1 MENLKRK
8 GEKHM
13 KLKKVLAVLMAS
25 AMIMGMSVTTFAATE
40 TTITINNAGSGEF
53 AAVQIVEPDSTADT
67 GWRIVSDYESYFAS
81 AFGLS
86 NTPDNMQTIIKGMI
100 YFVDNNAKEGVA
112 LKNFEKNYQSALESI
127 YTTIDM
133 TNATDA
139 QDGTAVIT
147 VTDDTNVAG
156 VWAVRGEEEGF
167 NYNPMASYIDFVSG
181 RSENINA
188 KKAPTSTDKSA
199 DDKVVEIGE
208 NVTYTLES
216 IVPFVPASDDNRTYK
231 VVDTITNG
239 EYVTNSN
246 GNVDLT
252 VTLTSPD
259 PEVDSVTKTY
269 EGIISTDG
277 LSNNQQKFEADL
289 SDLLGDPDQSIE
301 DNQYANWSIS
311 IEYSATVNSINVHND
326 VKMGGHDG
334 QWASGS
340 EDVYTGKLVLTK
352 KNEEGV
358 YQEALFAV
366 QLKDGTPENEN
377 KYATFTQDS
386 DGNYVFTGTWVD
398 DYKATGEGDSNND
411 GFLDSAVVM
420 TDASD
425 GQAVVK
431 GFDDEY
437 TYTFVEI
444 KAPDG
449 YSIADPEDAVWNT
462 ESSNSDKTGTATVI
476 NTQLASLPSTGGIG
490 TTIFTIG
497 GCVIMVSAA
506 GLYFAS
512 RRRQE
517 NK

>member
-1 MENLKRK
+1 
-8 GEKHM
+8 M

-40 TTITINNAGSGEF
+40 TTITINNAGNGKF

-67 GWRIVSDYESYFAS
+67 GWRIVSGYESYFAT
-81 AFGLS
+81 AFGLE
-86 NTPDNMQTIIKGMI
+86 NTPDNMQRIIKGMI
-100 YFVDNNAKEGVA
+100 YFVDDSASEGEY
-112 LKNFEKNYQSALESI
+112 LDGFEGMYQSALESI

-139 QDGTAVIT
+139 QDGTADIT

-156 VWAVRGEEEGF
+156 VWAVRGEEDGF

-181 RSENINA
+181 TSEDIDA
-188 KKAPTSTDKSA
+188 KKAPTSTEKSA
-199 DDKVVEIGE
+199 DDEVVEIGE

-216 IVPFVPASDDNRTYK
+216 IVPFVPASDANRTYK

-239 EYVTNSN
+239 EYVTNTN
-246 GNVDLT
+246 EKVDLN

-259 PEVDSVTKTY
+259 ESVTQTRHY
-269 EGIISTDG
+269 EGTISTV
-277 LSNNQQKFEADL
+277 SNDQQKFEADL

-301 DNQYANWSIS
+301 NNQYANWKIS
-311 IEYSATVNSINVHND
+311 ITYSATVNGINVHND
-326 VKMGGHDG
+326 VQMGGHDE

-352 KNEEGV
+352 QNEDGA

-366 QLKDGTPENEN
+366 QLTDGTPENEG

-398 DYKATGEGDSNND
+398 DYKVSGTGDSD
-411 GFLDSAVVM
+411 GFLDSAVVT

-449 YSIADPEDAVWNT
+449 YSIADPEDAVWDA
-462 ESSNSDKTGTATVI
+462 ESSNSDKTGNATVI
-476 NTQLASLPSTGGIG
+476 NTKLASLPSTGGIG